1 MDAIDL
7 HLVRQLQ
14 KQADIA
20 LTELSRRLGI
30 SKTTSWNRIQRLEEN
45 GVITG
50 KYTQFSREELGL
62 SVVVFLSITVGRHSP
77 EWVNR
82 FISVVE
88 RFPEI
93 VEAHRLT
100 GEGADYQLKIVCPD
114 ITAYDA
120 FQQKLINE
128 IEFTSMSSKISL
140 KEIKWT
146 HHLPLAHLE
155 EAGAGPV

>member
-30 SKTTSWNRIQRLEEN
+30 SKTTCWNRIQRLEEN

-100 GEGADYQLKIVCPD
+100 GEG
-114 ITAYDA
+114 
-120 FQQKLINE
+120 LI
-128 IEFTSMSSKISL
+128 IS
-140 KEIKWT
+140 
-146 HHLPLAHLE
+146 
-155 EAGAGPV
+155 

>member
-1 MDAIDL
+1 MDSIDL
-7 HLVRQLQ
+7 GLIKQLQ
-14 KQADIA
+14 KQSDIA

-30 SKTTSWNRIQRLEEN
+30 SKTTCWNRLQRLDEK
-45 GVITG
+45 GIIAG
-50 KYTQFSREELGL
+50 KYTWFDRTELGL

-82 FISVVE
+82 FTAVVE

-100 GEGADYQLKIVCPD
+100 GEGADYQLKVVCPD
-114 ITAYDA
+114 IDAYDA

-128 IEFTSMSSKISL
+128 IDFTSMSSKISL
-140 KEIKWT
+140 REIKWT
-146 HHLPLAHLE
+146 HNLPLDHLE
-155 EAGAGPV
+155 DGA

>member
-1 MDAIDL
+1 MDSIDL
-7 HLVRQLQ
+7 GLIKQLQ
-14 KQADIA
+14 KQSDIA

-30 SKTTSWNRIQRLEEN
+30 SKTTCWNRLQRLDEK
-45 GVITG
+45 GIIAG
-50 KYTQFSREELGL
+50 KYTWFDRTELGL

-82 FISVVE
+82 FTAVVE

-100 GEGADYQLKIVCPD
+100 GEGADYQLKVVCPD
-114 ITAYDA
+114 IDAYDA

-128 IEFTSMSSKISL
+128 IDFTSMSSKISL
-140 KEIKWT
+140 REIKWT
-146 HHLPLAHLE
+146 HNLPLDHLDD
-155 EAGAGPV
+155 EA